1 MEYIIGKIYKD
12 ARVAYSSDRYMYLG
26 DDLFFKFINPE
37 EWHGLDAYTLY
48 FYTFG
53 PIGLQE
59 CQDTFYSG
67 WVKTPSGYRPLLYS
81 GQPPRTLASMDDVMD
96 WVYSPEGFDEYEGK
110 TILPGVT
117 LQISDDGHI
126 HYDLGPFIEYCSVNP
141 WKTLE
146 DMNEGERST

>member
-1 MEYIIGKIYKD
+1 MEYIIGKIYMD
-12 ARVAYSSDRYMYLG
+12 TRVAYSSSRYIYLG
-26 DDLFFKFINPE
+26 DGLFFRFMNPK
-37 EWHGLDAYTLY
+37 EWHGLDAYILC
-48 FYTFG
+48 FYTFD
-53 PIGLQE
+53 PVGLQE

-81 GQPPRTLASMDDVMD
+81 GQPPRTLASIDDVMD

-126 HYDLGPFIEYCSVNP
+126 HYDLSPSIRDCPVNP

-146 DMNEGERST
+146 DINERA

>member
-1 MEYIIGKIYKD
+1 MEYIIGKIYMD
-12 ARVAYSSDRYMYLG
+12 ARVAYSSNRYMYLG
-26 DDLFFKFINPE
+26 DDLFFRFMNPE
-37 EWHGLDAYTLY
+37 EWHGLDAYILC

-59 CQDTFYSG
+59 CQDTFHSG

-81 GQPPRTLASMDDVMD
+81 GQPPRTLASKDDVMD

-126 HYDLGPFIEYCSVNP
+126 HYDLGPFISDCSVNP
-141 WKTLE
+141 WKILE
-146 DMNEGERST
+146 DMNEQA

>member
-1 MEYIIGKIYKD
+1 MEYIIGKIYMD
-12 ARVAYSSDRYMYLG
+12 ARVAYSSSCYIYLG
-26 DDLFFKFINPE
+26 DGLFFRFMNPK
-37 EWHGLDAYTLY
+37 EWHGLDAYILC
-48 FYTFG
+48 FYTFD
-53 PIGLQE
+53 PVGLKE

-81 GQPPRTLASMDDVMD
+81 GQPPRTLASIDDVMD
-96 WVYSPEGFDEYEGK
+96 WVYSPDGFDEYEGK

-126 HYDLGPFIEYCSVNP
+126 HYDLGPFIRDCPVNP

-146 DMNEGERST
+146 DINERA